1 MKNSMQVNDMSNMNN
16 MSNMGN
22 MGNMDNRNSIQI
34 NDNNVYDQN
43 NKMNNFSNYNNV
55 MMNNNNS
62 NMINSMNMTNN
73 TNNFNNSNN
82 QVLLNSQMNPNMYV
96 YQNPMPYNGP
106 VHITYITPP
115 VNTQII
121 QNVPNVNKR
130 KSNQNVSYNQKIEDK
145 SVYTTNPIIVLCPS
159 CKNENL
165 TTVELSLNWTNYYCY
180 FLTTPLCWC
189 AYQIYKDKDFSCNDA
204 QHYCSNCGRQH
215 HKYKACD
222 YDCNLCGWFSN
233 PF

>member
-1 MKNSMQVNDMSNMNN
+1 MNNSNFSNKMPGTNLNNNNVQNFNNNDESNKFNNMNN
-16 MSNMGN
+16 M
-22 MGNMDNRNSIQI
+22 
-34 NDNNVYDQN
+34 
-43 NKMNNFSNYNNV
+43 NYNNN
-55 MMNNNNS
+55 MMNNTNNNNS
-62 NMINSMNMTNN
+62 MINTM
-73 TNNFNNSNN
+73 NNSNN
-82 QVLLNSQMNPNMYV
+82 QMLMNSQMVPNMYV

-115 VNTQII
+115 VNTNIV

-130 KSNQNVSYNQKIEDK
+130 KSNNNVSINQKVEVYTDK
-145 SVYTTNPIIVLCPS
+145 SVYQTNPIIVLCPS

-165 TTVELSLNWTNYYCY
+165 TTVELSLNWSNYCCY

-222 YDCNLCGWFSN
+222 YDCNLCGWISN